1 MPVNRGHGDVE
12 RFASSGKMDLVFPT
26 LLAVFKNL
34 FQKAPDR
41 LADRHDLIQGK
52 EAMAVEFD
60 KDPLR
65 ASAHADVRSAPAAQ
79 PGQIQRVILR
89 EHAVVEARHRKSPD
103 AAPPV
108 ENERSGK

>member
-12 RFASSGKMDLVFPT
+12 RFASRGKMDLVFPT

-41 LADRHDLIQGK
+41 LAERQYLIQGK
-52 EAMAVEFD
+52 EAMAVKFD

-65 ASAHADVRSAPAAQ
+65 ASAHTDVRSAPAAQ
-79 PGQIQRVILR
+79 PGQIQRVVLR
-89 EHAVVEARHRKSPD
+89 EHAIVEPRHRKAPD
-103 AAPPV
+103 TAPPI
-108 ENERSGK
+108 